1 MNDGCHGGKAHYN
14 GFMYEKGH
22 LVAEQC
28 APFKFKQYKD
38 HCGNYKNC
46 PAIAK
51 VNHTYWVGD
60 YNTQPTE
67 LQIQQDLL
75 MYGPVTTSILTGGAA
90 FSNYN
95 RKSGIMQQDV
105 IGYHTLD
112 DDDTKVLMVPAEG
125 DIEFIQLDSSAQ
137 VATQA
142 INHVV
147 VLVGWGVDKEKG
159 TKYWILRNSWG
170 DDWGLN
176 GDFHVRR
183 GRNDYAV
190 ESDMSGFEVE
200 LLMGHEEE

>member
-1 MNDGCHGGKAHYN
+1 
-14 GFMYEKGH
+14 
-22 LVAEQC
+22 
-28 APFKFKQYKD
+28 
-38 HCGNYKNC
+38 
-46 PAIAK
+46 
-51 VNHTYWVGD
+51 
-60 YNTQPTE
+60 
-67 LQIQQDLL
+67 

-90 FSNYN
+90 FSSYN

-147 VLVGWGVDKEKG
+147 VLVGWGVDDKG

>member
-1 MNDGCHGGKAHYN
+1 
-14 GFMYEKGH
+14 
-22 LVAEQC
+22 
-28 APFKFKQYKD
+28 
-38 HCGNYKNC
+38 
-46 PAIAK
+46 
-51 VNHTYWVGD
+51 
-60 YNTQPTE
+60 
-67 LQIQQDLL
+67 

-90 FSNYN
+90 FSHYN
-95 RKSGIMQQDV
+95 RQSGIMQQDV

-147 VLVGWGVDKEKG
+147 VLVGWGVDDKG